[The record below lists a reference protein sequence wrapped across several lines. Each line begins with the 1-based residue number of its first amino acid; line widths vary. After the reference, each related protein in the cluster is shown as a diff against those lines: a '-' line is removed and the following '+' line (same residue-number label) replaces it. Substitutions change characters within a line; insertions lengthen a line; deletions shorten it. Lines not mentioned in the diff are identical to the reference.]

1 MDLSVT
7 FSRTLL
13 GLGDLEINDHIKYY
27 VAEFGD
33 QSITW
38 RRQQVSSPWVDG
50 TVTSQRSKEN
60 VTRSMTIEVLGD
72 NWADTLS
79 NAKDLIDAV
88 SQDTFVLTSDMNSEI
103 VSYICEASDY
113 SWAQSKERWHS
124 YRGILTVSLIHK
136 PNPTTGVL

>member
-33 QSITW
+33 QAITW
-38 RRQQVSSPWVDG
+38 RRQQVSSPWIDG
-50 TVTSQRSKEN
+50 TVTTQRSKEN
-60 VTRSMTIEVLGD
+60 VTRSMSIEVLGD
-72 NWADTLS
+72 DWADTLS

-113 SWAQSKERWHS
+113 SWAQSKERWHA

-136 PNPTTGVL
+136 PNPTTGIL